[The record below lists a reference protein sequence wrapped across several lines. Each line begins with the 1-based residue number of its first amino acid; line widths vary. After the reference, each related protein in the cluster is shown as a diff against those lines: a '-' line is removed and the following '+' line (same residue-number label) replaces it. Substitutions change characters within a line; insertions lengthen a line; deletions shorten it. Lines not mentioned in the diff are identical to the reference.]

1 MQYKKEQKHNFTVLT
16 SILISIC
23 DTLLSFWNQFH
34 SVSTGWLKSL
44 NPVAQSG
51 ADSTLETRMVTFH
64 IQSSYLFSSGTAEA
78 FLFTLQI
85 PTILKPLAKCH
96 IFNEKKDPQG
106 LKWRNKKHYYQKM
119 KMQCW
124 VLCTWKLKFLCIKFS
139 QGRISCK
146 MTSII
151 ISSDHFP

>member
-1 MQYKKEQKHNFTVLT
+1 MRYKKEQKHNFTVLT

-85 PTILKPLAKCH
+85 PTILKPLQNATSSMKRKIHRGLNEEIKSTTIKKWKCNAEFYVHESWNFYALNSVREEYPAKW
-96 IFNEKKDPQG
+96 
-106 LKWRNKKHYYQKM
+106 L
-119 KMQCW
+119 
-124 VLCTWKLKFLCIKFS
+124 LSSFL
-139 QGRISCK
+139 
-146 MTSII
+146 
-151 ISSDHFP
+151 